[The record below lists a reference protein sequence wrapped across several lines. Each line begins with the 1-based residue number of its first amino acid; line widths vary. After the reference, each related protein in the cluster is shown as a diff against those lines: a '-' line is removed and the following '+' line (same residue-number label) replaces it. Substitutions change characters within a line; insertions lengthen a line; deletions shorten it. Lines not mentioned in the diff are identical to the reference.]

1 MGSMPRRASR
11 SGDPVALLGLLWSGA
26 EATPGRS
33 GVSVPR
39 IRDAAVAVADRDG
52 LEAMTLRRVAEDL
65 GVGTMTLY
73 SYVPGRPE
81 LVELMVDALAA
92 ATYDGHAT
100 PAAYD
105 GDWRDQ
111 VRYLAR
117 RNYDHTLDH
126 PWLVDVPPGRPVLG
140 PGVTQKYE
148 LELTPLDGVG
158 LGDLEMDLLLTGVLA
173 LVAATA
179 RLEIGLRR
187 NRAESRMSDQEW
199 WALAGPAMEKAMGD
213 VELPVAGRVGSSV
226 GSAGEPR
233 RSLEFG
239 LDALLRG
246 IDLP

>member
-1 MGSMPRRASR
+1 MPRRATR

-26 EATPGRS
+26 DAAPGRS
-33 GVSVPR
+33 GVTVAR
-39 IRDAAVAVADRDG
+39 IRDAALAIADRDG
-52 LEAMTLRRVAEDL
+52 LEAVTLRRVADEL

-81 LVELMVDALAA
+81 LVELMVDAMAA
-92 ATYDGHAT
+92 ATYDGHPLP
-100 PAAYD
+100 PAH
-105 GDWRDQ
+105 GDARTSWRDR

-117 RNYDHTLDH
+117 RNYDHTLEH

-140 PGVTQKYE
+140 PGVSRKYDV
-148 LELTPLDGVG
+148 ELTPLDGIG
-158 LGDLEMDLLLTGVLA
+158 LSDLEMDLLLTGVLG

-187 NRAESRMSDQEW
+187 NRAESAMTDLEW
-199 WALAGPAMEKAMGD
+199 WAIAGPAMEKAMGD
-213 VELPVAGRVGSSV
+213 VDLPVGSRVGSSV

-239 LDALLRG
+239 LEALLRG
-246 IDLP
+246 VALP